1 MTPAKEEI
9 YLFRFQ
15 KNYFNLFRDTLKINR
30 FDFNYNTFWIKT
42 IYNQH
47 RMARR
52 REKHDDEGIQ
62 VPPVMI
68 FSITNQC
75 NLHCKGCYA
84 NAQNRKNG
92 KEISTARMAQ
102 IIDEASEL
110 GIGIVIIAGGEP
122 MMREEIL
129 DMSASHK
136 EIIFP
141 FFTNGLLLDE
151 QKLNFLHQHKNL
163 IPVLSLEGNREQT
176 DSRRGKGIHA
186 IIDTKMKAMQIRN
199 QFFGLSITL
208 TSKNFDQVMHPVM
221 MRDYHKKGCGL
232 FFLVE
237 YVPTAKTD
245 IELCLTDN
253 QKKILQERLAQLRK
267 EIPALFIS
275 LPGDEKQY
283 GGCLAAGRGFIHISA
298 DGRLEPCPFA
308 PYSDA
313 DLNYMSLKEALKS
326 RFLEKIRQS
335 HHQLSEAKGGCT
347 LWENKE
353 WVEKQ
358 LAKSIAASA

>member
-163 IPVLSLEGNREQT
+163 IPVLIYVALTSANSHQRTRLHPIQRRHPTCLQHR
-176 DSRRGKGIHA
+176 SRQIHQLHKGITFQTGGKLPRPSHYQRNVYGTF
-186 IIDTKMKAMQIRN
+186 IEIR
-199 QFFGLSITL
+199 
-208 TSKNFDQVMHPVM
+208 
-221 MRDYHKKGCGL
+221 
-232 FFLVE
+232 
-237 YVPTAKTD
+237 
-245 IELCLTDN
+245 
-253 QKKILQERLAQLRK
+253 
-267 EIPALFIS
+267 
-275 LPGDEKQY
+275 
-283 GGCLAAGRGFIHISA
+283 
-298 DGRLEPCPFA
+298 PF
-308 PYSDA
+308 
-313 DLNYMSLKEALKS
+313 
-326 RFLEKIRQS
+326 
-335 HHQLSEAKGGCT
+335 
-347 LWENKE
+347 
-353 WVEKQ
+353 
-358 LAKSIAASA
+358 